1 MKCLKKWGW
10 NIWKLV
16 HQSLHVSLNN
26 LPFILFV
33 VFFIQSFV
41 IYTTDF
47 YKEYYEWFDHIDTV
61 FYIIIA
67 LDFLTQLYNYIAY
80 EKLFKYNERNT
91 VCCLV
96 LLALVLLN
104 FCYYNFEMTDYI
116 NIYKSVIFGGAIGII
131 LTYIKE

>member
-1 MKCLKKWGW
+1 MKCLKKLDL

-16 HQSLHVSLNN
+16 HLFHRESRNN
-26 LPFILFV
+26 LPLILFV
-33 VFFIQSFV
+33 IFFIQSFV

-47 YKEYYEWFDHIDTV
+47 YREYYEWFDYADTIIYV
-61 FYIIIA
+61 IIA
-67 LDFLTQLYNYIAY
+67 IDFLKQLYNYIVY
-80 EKLFKYNERNT
+80 EKLFNYNERNT

-104 FCYYNFEMTDYI
+104 LCFYQFEMKDYI
-116 NIYKSVIFGGAIGII
+116 NIYKSIMLGGAIGII